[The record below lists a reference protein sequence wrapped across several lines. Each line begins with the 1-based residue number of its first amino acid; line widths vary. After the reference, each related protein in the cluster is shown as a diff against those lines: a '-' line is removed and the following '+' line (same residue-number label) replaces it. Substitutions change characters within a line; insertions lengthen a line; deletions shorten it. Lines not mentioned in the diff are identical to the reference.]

1 MAGPTINQQAKLGI
15 PAESRLAAIQQN
27 IGTVIFCQSSVQL
40 TAHIAKF
47 DSWSSINSMIHTV
60 MEFFVYPAPALV
72 NVPASGDAE
81 IDPFHVVT
89 W

>member
-1 MAGPTINQQAKLGI
+1 MAGSTINQQAKLGI
-15 PAESRLAAIQQN
+15 PAESRLVAIQQSMPK
-27 IGTVIFCQSSVQL
+27 VIFFQSSLQL
-40 TAHIAKF
+40 NSHITNF
-47 DSWSSINSMIHTV
+47 NNLSCVNSMIHTV

-72 NVPASGDAE
+72 NVPVSGDAE